1 MGDKK
6 VSMLLDGGS
15 SMTIIGLNTYNAIKS
30 KLGLILKPSMISCRT
45 ASNQPVTVNGES
57 EIGFT
62 IAGNDIKYTFQ
73 ICSHLISEG
82 IIGRDWF
89 DEHLYT
95 PPMLSFD
102 TKNGEAQIISD
113 FGVREI

>member
-1 MGDKK
+1 M
-6 VSMLLDGGS
+6 SMLLDGGP

-30 KLGLILKPSMISCRT
+30 KLGLVLKPSMISCRT

-62 IAGNDIKYTFQ
+62 FAGNGMKYTFQ

-82 IIGRDWF
+82 IIGSDWF
-89 DEHLYT
+89 DEHFAVINYLYT
-95 PPMLSFD
+95 PPILFPAFD
-102 TKNGEAQIISD
+102 INQKLFNRAG
-113 FGVREI
+113 